1 MLLCQPR
8 RYQARNVSLYPG
20 WRHPQVR
27 KLFEPDHRNIGIQSN
42 ESMSNTLPIGL
53 IAPFRHSLVIETV
66 ALAVCGRLP
75 VAAARATVRARAIP
89 AGHRQIVWVNP
100 TWLEQNVYTL
110 DKVITRTLCGS
121 PHRCDCKPVQ
131 RRDAAHRAMTNQ
143 PVIDASGSVNSFTA
157 INQSDHN
164 AAEAAFT
171 GTHGTRSRSSC
182 RRCEFL
188 ADTRSQTVRHHS
200 PTPQSHIVTRA
211 VYALL

>member
-121 PHRCDCKPVQ
+121 PHRYDCKPAQ

-143 PVIDASGSVNSFTA
+143 PVIDLLAPSIPSPRSTNPITMRQKQHLPAHTGRAADRPAGDASFSPIHA
-157 INQSDHN
+157 AKQSDIT
-164 AAEAAFT
+164 AP
-171 GTHGTRSRSSC
+171 
-182 RRCEFL
+182 
-188 ADTRSQTVRHHS
+188 HHS
-200 PTPQSHIVTRA
+200 PTS
-211 VYALL
+211 